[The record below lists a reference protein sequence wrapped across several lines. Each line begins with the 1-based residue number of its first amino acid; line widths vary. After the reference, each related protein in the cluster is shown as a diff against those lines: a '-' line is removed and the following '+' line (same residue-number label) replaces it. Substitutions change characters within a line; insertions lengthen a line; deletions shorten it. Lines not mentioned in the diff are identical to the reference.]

1 MPIKPGYD
9 NVRYYAS
16 QFLDRHRAMLLQ
28 ASRGV
33 VIANLQI
40 HVYYAISQKRYK
52 ISPITIEYVKS
63 CDLWVSF
70 PVTLNDLLPGFQGHG
85 SFRRLVLF
93 KPVHLG
99 YIA

>member
-1 MPIKPGYD
+1 MALSKPGYD
-9 NVRYYAS
+9 NVRYYAIQNTAS

-52 ISPITIEYVKS
+52 ISRTTIEYVKS

-70 PVTLNDLLPGFQGHG
+70 PVTLNDL
-85 SFRRLVLF
+85 
-93 KPVHLG
+93 
-99 YIA
+99 